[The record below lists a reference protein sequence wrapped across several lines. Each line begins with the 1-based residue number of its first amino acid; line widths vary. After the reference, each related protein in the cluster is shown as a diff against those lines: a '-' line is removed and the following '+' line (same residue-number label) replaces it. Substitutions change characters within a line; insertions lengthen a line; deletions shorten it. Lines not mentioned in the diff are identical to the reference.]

1 MSGHVALHASV
12 CALLLIVVEAV
23 WGQVPSD
30 TSEQGPWGTWG
41 AAAYCPQ
48 GQYVWGLRLKSES
61 DQGSGDD
68 TALNAMQV
76 YCGL

>member
-1 MSGHVALHASV
+1 MSDHVVLHALV
-12 CALLLIVVEAV
+12 CALSWVLVEAAQA
-23 WGQVPSD
+23 QVPSD
-30 TSEQGPWGTWG
+30 TSEQGLWGDWG

-48 GQYVWGLRLKSES
+48 EQYVWGFRLKSEP

>member
-12 CALLLIVVEAV
+12 CALLLIVVEAA
-23 WGQVPSD
+23 GGKYLRIHRNKGRGELGERLPTAPRGSM
-30 TSEQGPWGTWG
+30 
-41 AAAYCPQ
+41 
-48 GQYVWGLRLKSES
+48 WGLRLKSEP